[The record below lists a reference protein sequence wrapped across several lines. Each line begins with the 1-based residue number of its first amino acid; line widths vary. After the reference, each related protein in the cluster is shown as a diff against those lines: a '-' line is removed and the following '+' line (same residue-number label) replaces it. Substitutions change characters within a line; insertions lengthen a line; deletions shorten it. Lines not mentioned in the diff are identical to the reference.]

1 MILSKHSKYAMVIV
15 QRRYNILHSIL
26 TTHGK
31 MDENKLVTN
40 TYTCIYIYISRL
52 YSKYF
57 YLAFQ
62 DISLKLYK
70 IMMVFLTAYLGGGSN
85 NI

>member
-1 MILSKHSKYAMVIV
+1 MY
-15 QRRYNILHSIL
+15 
-26 TTHGK
+26 
-31 MDENKLVTN
+31 
-40 TYTCIYIYISRL
+40 IYIYISRL

-70 IMMVFLTAYLGGGSN
+70 IMMVFLTAYLGGGKKLDLQRHSVYPYSLIKDSPN
-85 NI
+85 KQKTQQMLSLLLKLFILR